1 MERQPISREGYDK
14 LLAEIK
20 HLEEEE
26 VPKIAQ
32 KIAEARAEGD
42 LSENAEYHGAR
53 ESQGL
58 LMAKIGQ
65 LKSRLASCYIVDKS
79 DMPKG
84 VVTFGSTVTV
94 RDLDMDEDET
104 YEFVGPGEEDYDGD
118 VMKILT
124 TSPIAKA
131 LTGKKVGDQV
141 EIQIP
146 RGTIRLEVK
155 EIVDHGA

>member
-20 HLEEEE
+20 HLEENE

-65 LKSRLASCYIVDKS
+65 LKTRLASCYIVDKS